1 MIHYFCSEYLF
12 SAMNNFQ
19 NQSFHELLSPQHL
32 PDFLQG
38 QDLLP
43 VALFDLDGVLID
55 TEPAYSAFWRRIGE
69 DYFPENPNFASE
81 IKGCSLV
88 QIIDK
93 YFAENP
99 DAVAEI
105 KHRLEEH
112 EETMTFPEIN
122 GAFDLVR
129 ALRSHGVK
137 TAVVTSSNQDKM
149 RQLYRAMPWLPELF
163 DHIFTAECVS
173 HSKPA
178 PDCYLSAAQYFDVP
192 AAQCMVFEDSV
203 NGLLAARRAG
213 ARVYGVCGSL
223 SVEEITPLCDVVVD
237 KF

>member
-1 MIHYFCSEYLF
+1 
-12 SAMNNFQ
+12 MNNFQ
-19 NQSFHELLSPQHL
+19 NKTFYESLSSQSL

-55 TEPAYSAFWRRIGE
+55 TEPSYSAFWHGVGE

-93 YFAENP
+93 YFADAP

-105 KHRLEEH
+105 KRRLEKH
-112 EETMTFPEIN
+112 EETMTFPEVL
-122 GAFDLVR
+122 GAFDFVR

-137 TAVVTSSNQDKM
+137 TAVVTSSNHDKM

-163 DHIFTAECVS
+163 DQIFTAEHVTR
-173 HSKPA
+173 SKPA
-178 PDCYLSAAQYFDVP
+178 PDCYLAAAQYFDVP

-203 NGLLAARRAG
+203 NGLLAARHAG

-223 SVEEITPLCDVVVD
+223 SVEDITPLCDVVVNR
-237 KF
+237 F